1 MGPKPV
7 RIGLKRK
14 ASVALIDDDFSDE
27 GDELMSQAVS
37 VADHDETLAPL
48 TNSTMKVLEKFVDLD
63 LEKSISSVEDI
74 FEDDIELDK
83 DPDYVPEP
91 EPVAP
96 STSKGKALLKPTAV
110 SAPKTT
116 ATKSTEPG
124 GRTKAPIWAY
134 YVPDDKKV
142 NGHLI
147 KAAICQVK
155 VGGHIC
161 GKRLLQTG
169 STTSGLNSH
178 LFSKHP
184 KVWELVKSEKA
195 NQEAERLNAK
205 KNLSNLLDKLEGTPA
220 KKGRYDHDQDQPTP
234 GGSQSSQSLLMSGI
248 KPIGKTPWNRIQ
260 KYDVRGRVQLRFD
273 LWLTEYWVRLGLPW
287 SMLDTPAHKEFW
299 NRVDPKL
306 HLKHSSTYRRAK
318 LTLLHDQ
325 VKNAVENQIRREV
338 TGTSGVAFTAD
349 HWTSRSMDPYFG
361 VTLHLINKK
370 WEMQR

>member
-116 ATKSTEPG
+116 AIKSAEPG

-142 NGHLI
+142 NGHI
-147 KAAICQVK
+147 VKAAICQVK
-155 VGGHIC
+155 VGGIIC
-161 GKRLLQTG
+161 AKRLLQTG

-184 KVWELVKSEKA
+184 KVWEQVKSQKA
-195 NQEAERLNAK
+195 NQEAEHLKAK
-205 KNLSNLLDKLEGTPA
+205 TNLRSLLDKLEGTPS
-220 KKGRYDHDQDQPTP
+220 KKGRYDDQDQPTP
-234 GGSQSSQSLLMSGI
+234 GNPSLQ
-248 KPIGKTPWNRIQ
+248 R
-260 KYDVRGRVQLRFD
+260 
-273 LWLTEYWVRLGLPW
+273 
-287 SMLDTPAHKEFW
+287 
-299 NRVDPKL
+299 
-306 HLKHSSTYRRAK
+306 
-318 LTLLHDQ
+318 
-325 VKNAVENQIRREV
+325 
-338 TGTSGVAFTAD
+338 
-349 HWTSRSMDPYFG
+349 TSR
-361 VTLHLINKK
+361 LHCKINLD
-370 WEMQR
+370 

>member
-83 DPDYVPEP
+83 DPDYVPEQ

-142 NGHLI
+142 NGHI
-147 KAAICQVK
+147 VKAAICQVK
-155 VGGHIC
+155 VGGIIC
-161 GKRLLQTG
+161 AKRLLQTG

-184 KVWELVKSEKA
+184 KVWEQVKSQKA
-195 NQEAERLNAK
+195 NQEAE
-205 KNLSNLLDKLEGTPA
+205 
-220 KKGRYDHDQDQPTP
+220 
-234 GGSQSSQSLLMSGI
+234 
-248 KPIGKTPWNRIQ
+248 
-260 KYDVRGRVQLRFD
+260 
-273 LWLTEYWVRLGLPW
+273 
-287 SMLDTPAHKEFW
+287 
-299 NRVDPKL
+299 
-306 HLKHSSTYRRAK
+306 HLKA
-318 LTLLHDQ
+318 
-325 VKNAVENQIRREV
+325 
-338 TGTSGVAFTAD
+338 
-349 HWTSRSMDPYFG
+349 
-361 VTLHLINKK
+361 
-370 WEMQR
+370 